1 MNDLAVCI
9 SQITPEDCP
18 DDALRMKASK
28 AAATVIEANIAEFR
42 GPTMALD
49 VATAG
54 REIRNKW
61 YAEHGS
67 TNQRS

>member
-1 MNDLAVCI
+1 MNDLADCL

-18 DDALRMKASK
+18 DDALRMRASRV
-28 AAATVIEANIAEFR
+28 AATVIESNFAEFR

-61 YAEHGS
+61 YSEH
-67 TNQRS
+67 NV